1 LFVAAWQKR
10 EMAPCWKRVN
20 YFLRY
25 LRIQQPTGKRFV
37 SEIASRASPSGRNSA
52 FSRLTAEDVSYLKD
66 VVSSRC
72 VVEEK
77 EALEPFNTDWM
88 RKYRGTSSLVLKPNS
103 TEQVSQILQYCNNK
117 KLAVVPQGGNTG
129 LVGGSVPVFD
139 EIILNLSNMNRI
151 RNFDEKS
158 GIVTC
163 EGGIVLEA
171 LSNFV
176 SERGY
181 TFPLDLG
188 AKGSCQIG
196 GNLAT
201 NAGGTRFL
209 RYGSLHGS
217 TLGLEVVL
225 ANGKVLHML
234 STLRKDN
241 TGYHIPH
248 IFIGSE
254 GTLGVI
260 TAASICCPKKCRSVH
275 TALLGVD
282 SFDKVTELLVRC
294 KDEVGE
300 ILSAFEFMDRNAVE
314 LATSLLSHVRD
325 PFPKSFPF
333 YVLIETAGS
342 NEKHD
347 EEKLE
352 KFLENCYSEDFISDA
367 VLAQDQSQMNQLWT
381 LRESMPEA
389 VSRSGKSIFKYDL
402 SIPLEHFY
410 GLVTEMRSRLAQHAC
425 HVVSWGHIGDCN
437 LHLNISSS
445 EEAYESLSKLIEPYV
460 YEWTRAHGGSISAEH
475 GIGRMKSKYLPI
487 SKDKSTLEL
496 MKQMKQLLDPVGI
509 LNPYKVFSQEA

>member
-1 LFVAAWQKR
+1 MVFGWTTVFFKTRQLGYLNQ
-10 EMAPCWKRVN
+10 
-20 YFLRY
+20 LRTISQTAY
-25 LRIQQPTGKRFV
+25 TH
-37 SEIASRASPSGRNSA
+37 PSSSAA
-52 FSRLTAEDVSYLKD
+52 FSKLSSEDISYLKGI
-66 VVSSRC
+66 VTPRG

-77 EALEPFNTDWM
+77 EALEPFNTDWIG
-88 RKYRGTSSLVLKPNS
+88 KYKGNTSLALKPS
-103 TEQVSQILQYCNNK
+103 CTDQVSQILQFCYEK
-117 KLAVVPQGGNTG
+117 KLPIVPQGGNTG

-139 EIILNLSNMNRI
+139 EIVLNLGNMNRI
-151 RNFDEKS
+151 RDFDSKS

-163 EGGIVLEA
+163 EAGVVLET

-176 SERGY
+176 NEQGY

-225 ANGKVLHML
+225 SNGKVLNML
-234 STLRKDN
+234 SSLRKDN
-241 TGYHIPH
+241 TGYHLPH
-248 IFIGSE
+248 LFIGSE

-275 TALLGVD
+275 TALLGVE

-300 ILSAFEFMDRNAVE
+300 ILSAFEFMDRNAVQ
-314 LATSLLSHVRD
+314 LATKLLSHVRD
-325 PFPKSFPF
+325 PFSSTFPF
-333 YVLIETAGS
+333 YVLIETSGS
-342 NEKHD
+342 NENHD
-347 EEKLE
+347 MEKLE
-352 KFLENCYSEDFISDA
+352 KFLESCYSADWISDA

-389 VSRSGKSIFKYDL
+389 VNRSGKYIFKYDL

-410 GLVTEMRSRLAQHAC
+410 DLVSEMRSRLADYTCQ
-425 HVVSWGHIGDCN
+425 VVSWGHIGDCN

-445 EEAYESLSKLIEPYV
+445 DSNESLSNLIEPYV

-475 GIGRMKSKYLPI
+475 GVGRVKSKYLSM
-487 SKDKSTLEL
+487 SKDKQVIDL
-496 MKQMKQLLDPVGI
+496 MKQMKQLLDPHGI
-509 LNPYKVFSQEA
+509 LNPYKIFSKEE